1 MSLQPIRRQ
10 EVEGE
15 PAVFVTKSGSH
26 SPLFALDFTGRE
38 IPMFVEKQQVHPQT
52 GHLPPNEPKF
62 FCPSCGNAY
71 LEDKGISGPNS
82 ETTYSCP
89 ECNVNWNRSQNML
102 RGIGLVMQ

>member
-1 MSLQPIRRQ
+1 MTLEPTRRQ
-10 EVEGE
+10 EVDGE

-38 IPMFVEKQQVHPQT
+38 MPMFVERQQRNPQ
-52 GHLPPNEPKF
+52 GQLPANEPKF
-62 FCPSCGNAY
+62 ICPSCGNAY

-82 ETTYSCP
+82 ETTYTCP
-89 ECNVNWNRSQNML
+89 KCNINWLRSQNML